1 MTLPSWARDD
11 SERLLYASNSGGK
24 WELYAWD
31 RRSDA
36 HRQVTDRPEGTIIGA
51 LDPSGH
57 SIWWFDDRKGDELG
71 RWMVQPFDGGEAK
84 LASTDLEH
92 GYTTGLALA
101 TSFAIVGSSVDAG
114 SSVHLVRP
122 GEPASLIYAH
132 REESQVAGLSRD
144 EDLLCI
150 EHSEHGDSRHP
161 ALRVLDTQ
169 GEALAELW
177 DGPELG
183 LYSAGWSKV
192 PDDRR
197 LLVIHERKDLPR
209 PMIWW
214 PETGESLDLEL
225 DLPGEVEASWY
236 PDGTALLIAHDHRAR
251 VELYRLDLESG
262 GLDPLDTPP
271 GTVTEAR
278 IRPDGDLWFA
288 WTSAPTP
295 PEVRAGSTV
304 LRPAGDTAP
313 SGVAYTDFDV
323 DGIHGFLAEPPGHR
337 RHPAILIVHGG
348 PASLDRDAF
357 TPPVQAWVDHGFAVV
372 LVNYRGSTGYGRAW
386 RDALER
392 NPGLTELKDIAK
404 VHDWVTAEGIVDGE
418 RVILSGG
425 SWGGYLTLLGLG
437 TQPERWS
444 LGIAIVPVADYF
456 AAFED
461 EMEPLKAFDRALFGG
476 SPEEIPDEYRKR
488 SPLTYIDDVRVPVLV
503 LAGENDPRCP
513 IRQIDNYLARLEE
526 LGKPHEVYRF
536 DAGHGSLVTTERIR
550 HAEVMIDFAARHLG
564 TSPPQ

>member
-236 PDGTALLIAHDHRAR
+236 PDGTALLISHDHRAR

-262 GLDPLDTPP
+262 GLDRLDTPP

-404 VHDWVTAEGIVDGE
+404 VHDWLTAEGIADPE

-476 SPEEIPDEYRKR
+476 SPKEIPDEYRKR

>member
-11 SERLLYASNSGGK
+11 SERLLYASNAGGK

-31 RRSDA
+31 RRSDV
-36 HRQVTDRPEGTIIGA
+36 HRQVTDRPEGTLGGA
-51 LDPSGH
+51 LDPSGRW
-57 SIWWFDDRKGDELG
+57 IWWFDDSKGDELG
-71 RWMVQPFDGGEAK
+71 RWMTEPFEGGAAN
-84 LASTDLEH
+84 LASPDLDPA
-92 GYTTGLALA
+92 YSTGLALA
-101 TSFAIVGSSVDAG
+101 SDFAILGSSVDAG

-132 REESQVAGLSRD
+132 REESLVAGLSRD

-161 ALRVLDTQ
+161 ALRVLDTL

-192 PDDRR
+192 PGDRR
-197 LLVIHERKDLPR
+197 LLVLHERKDLPR

-214 PETGESLDLEL
+214 PETGESMELEL

-236 PDGTALLIAHDHRAR
+236 SDGTALLIAHDHRAR

-262 GLDPLDTPP
+262 KLDPLDTPP

-304 LRPAGDTAP
+304 LRPGGEPAP

-337 RHPAILIVHGG
+337 PHPTILIVHGG
-348 PASLDRDAF
+348 PASHDRDAF

-392 NPGLTELKDIAK
+392 NPGLTELKDIAQ
-404 VHDWVTAEGIVDGE
+404 VHDWLTSEGIADPE

-488 SPLTYIDDVRVPVLV
+488 SPLTYIENVCVPVLV

-526 LGKPHEVYRF
+526 LGKPHDVYRF
-536 DAGHGSLVTTERIR
+536 DAGHGSLVSTERIR

-564 TSPPQ
+564 TAPPQ